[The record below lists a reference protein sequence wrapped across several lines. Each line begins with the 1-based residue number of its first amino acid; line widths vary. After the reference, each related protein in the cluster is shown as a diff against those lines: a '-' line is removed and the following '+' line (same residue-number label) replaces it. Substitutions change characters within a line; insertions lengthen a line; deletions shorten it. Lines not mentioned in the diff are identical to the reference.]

1 MQEISSK
8 HKNSVYVK
16 NVNAFDVKILGPQPE
31 IDLSHD
37 TSCTAFSAF
46 LRLACRAAEFLNLF
60 TECKRLEIKDAREFS
75 NAEPEANETRMTLP
89 ARAINIASPSEQD
102 GSSD

>member
-16 NVNAFDVKILGPQPE
+16 NVNAFDVKILGPQPK

-37 TSCTAFSAF
+37 TSCTAFSASF
-46 LRLACRAAEFLNLF
+46 CELHAAQLNF
-60 TECKRLEIKDAREFS
+60 
-75 NAEPEANETRMTLP
+75 
-89 ARAINIASPSEQD
+89 
-102 GSSD
+102 